1 MKAAAINAMSREAKS
16 SDEEEQGKK
25 SKPHKI
31 TPATI
36 SKVDKKK
43 TKEKKPKG
51 YDQVR
56 TIKPDQL
63 RKLIHLKT
71 ILIGPPD
78 AEGMASILDRLNI
91 LIKGKKV
98 SRVLFSELLDDWQG
112 AFSALSEIDAGLT
125 RHDPLAEQDRFN
137 AAWAEQHQY
146 NRDSNQ
152 ERVNNFIER
161 ERHRAIVY
169 QERRSAFAAL
179 EADRALRKFQRSRMP
194 DQTKGG
200 TKAK

>member
-1 MKAAAINAMSREAKS
+1 
-16 SDEEEQGKK
+16 
-25 SKPHKI
+25 
-31 TPATI
+31 
-36 SKVDKKK
+36 
-43 TKEKKPKG
+43 
-51 YDQVR
+51 
-56 TIKPDQL
+56 
-63 RKLIHLKT
+63 
-71 ILIGPPD
+71 
-78 AEGMASILDRLNI
+78 MASILDRLNI
-91 LIKGKKV
+91 LIKGKK
-98 SRVLFSELLDDWQG
+98 
-112 AFSALSEIDAGLT
+112 
-125 RHDPLAEQDRFN
+125 
-137 AAWAEQHQY
+137 Y